1 MAWGKIGSDTLQT
14 SGTTIEVLNPTE
26 GFIQGISTTISSSG
40 SITPYMRLNLNSGN
54 SAVYSFRY
62 DKGTSY
68 PDAIATSQSAGIY
81 FQNGNGGNY
90 STPQFNIFTIFNIDS
105 EETLMFA
112 NTVNQMT
119 AGATVPVR
127 TVIAAKMTTS
137 LSFDRVRY
145 FNNSSGSFG
154 SGSNMVLLGDIITKV
169 VDGAIFYETD
179 TNKSY
184 VLYNGSWTEL

>member
-1 MAWGKIGSDTLQT
+1 MAWGKMGSDTLNS
-14 SGTTIEVLNPTE
+14 SGKTLEVLNPTE

-40 SITPYMRLNLNSGN
+40 SITPYMMLNMNSGN
-54 SAVYSFRY
+54 SGIYSFRY

-68 PDAIATSQSAGIY
+68 PDAVSNSQSAGIY

-90 STPQFNIFTIFNIDS
+90 NTPQFNIFTIFNIDS

-112 NTVNQMT
+112 NTVNQQA

-127 TVIAAKMTTS
+127 TVIAAKMTTGA
-137 LSFDRVRY
+137 SFDRVRY
-145 FNNSSGSFG
+145 FNNASGSFG

-169 VDGAIFYETD
+169 VDGAVFYEKD
-179 TNKSY
+179 TNKEY
-184 VLYNGSWTEL
+184 ILNNGVWSKL